1 MKLEDQRQKKAFK
14 RRQKKKKIPNE
25 RGQSKDLYQAKK
37 CEEDVSFSVKRI
49 ETKYII
55 SKLTNGTI
63 KNNPKESKKRTQSR
77 QNKYKAQKVKNQ
89 YSWI

>member
-14 RRQKKKKIPNE
+14 RRQKKKIPNE
-25 RGQSKDLYQAKK
+25 RGQSKDYYQAKK
-37 CEEDVSFSVKRI
+37 CEEHISFSVKRI